1 MGGGLYIEARIRAG
15 LECVWERTQDPAQ
28 HQRWDLR
35 FTRIAYL
42 PRAEGEPQRFTYG
55 VRVLPGL
62 LVAGTGTSAGE
73 RHRPDGTRTSAL
85 RFACAHP
92 LSFLTEGRGY
102 WRYVPVPVPVSCEG
116 GRAGGV
122 GPEDEGI
129 REGEGDGGPADG
141 GTPEDGGGRAGGG
154 GPEGSGIR
162 EGGVGPESE
171 GGRVGG
177 GIRFLTGYDYEPR
190 WGRPG
195 RLADRL
201 LFRPLMGWAT
211 AWSFDRLRLWC
222 ERGITPERALRRGLA
237 EAAVRPAV
245 VVLAAWS
252 ASLAPV
258 PSPLAGV
265 PALLLAVPVLLAAV
279 LLPPL
284 PGTPSAARCLRRPP
298 ERGATA
304 PPALLHRLERP

>member
-102 WRYVPVPVPVSCEG
+102 WRYVPVPVSVPVSCEG
-116 GRAGGV
+116 GR
-122 GPEDEGI
+122 
-129 REGEGDGGPADG
+129 GEGGRG
-141 GTPEDGGGRAGGG
+141 EGGRAGGG

-162 EGGVGPESE
+162 EGWAGPEDEGIREGEATREDGGGPE
-171 GGRVGG
+171 GGGTPAGG

-237 EAAVRPAV
+237 EAAVRPAAV
-245 VVLAAWS
+245 ALAAWS